1 MSEENEQSGN
11 INIDDAKLAPVALP
25 RGEPVSAEQ
34 HRHLFEAFTR
44 VTEDN
49 DRLKE
54 ELSYLKMK
62 HDTETI
68 LNKLIIPYALRAFIF
83 MCVYCGCVLTLI
95 ITSMF
100 YRPLPTSV
108 FQTLVGSTAASVV
121 GLVGMVL
128 TGIFVGARRKS

>member
-1 MSEENEQSGN
+1 MTDEGKLPDD
-11 INIDDAKLAPVALP
+11 INLGDAVQAPVALP

-34 HRHLFEAFTR
+34 HRHLFDAFTR

-49 DRLKE
+49 DRLKD
-54 ELSYLKMK
+54 ELSALKLK

-68 LNKLIIPYALRAFIF
+68 LSKLIIPYSCRAFVF
-83 MCVYCGCVLTLI
+83 MCIYCTAVFGLLI
-95 ITSMF
+95 LSLF
-100 YRPLPTSV
+100 SHPLPSPV
-108 FQTLVGSTAASVV
+108 LQTLVGSTAAAVI